1 MRKIIDS
8 TDKKH
13 VGEKIDETQNPI
25 VFENGEKMSIS
36 VRLHSNTVL
45 ANSNY
50 IIVLSPFQEE

>member
-13 VGEKIDETQNPI
+13 IGDVIDDTANPVVFADGTTMQI
-25 VFENGEKMSIS
+25 VL
-36 VRLHSNTVL
+36 RLHHGTVL

-50 IIVLSPFQEE
+50 IIVLSPFEE